1 MGRKWRKDAFL
12 SRSHHRKLWLPAH
25 RSKAP
30 LLRGCL
36 FLPKSLSFLS
46 ESEQRTSS
54 KPSVPSLEESALNLF
69 CSVNINNLTYIPEEP
84 TSKLPRRR
92 PKIWLTTNT
101 ALGSPNLVRPVK
113 SSCLTKISQG
123 EPGKATGMSA
133 SFRLSSWAMC
143 YTKVLGLQ
151 ERGCIAST

>member
-1 MGRKWRKDAFL
+1 MHFSL
-12 SRSHHRKLWLPAH
+12 SHHRKLWFPAH

-54 KPSVPSLEESALNLF
+54 KPSVPSLEESVLNLF
-69 CSVNINNLTYIPEEP
+69 CSVNINYLTYIPEEP
-84 TSKLPRRR
+84 TSQLPRRR
-92 PKIWLTTNT
+92 PKFWLTTNT

-113 SSCLTKISQG
+113 SSCLTKISWG
-123 EPGKATGMSA
+123 EPGKATGILA
-133 SFRLSSWAMC
+133 SFRLLVRALCS
-143 YTKVLGLQ
+143 TKVLGLQ
-151 ERGCIAST
+151 EPGCRASA